1 LFIVPNVM
9 TRMHQKFS
17 VDSTRKFDVVFNLEY
32 QDVDTV
38 EIELPKGYEA
48 ETIPKD
54 VAVKSPFG
62 LYSCSVKLTGTKL
75 YYYRNIERFSGRFPA
90 NSYEDLRQFYEAIYK
105 ADRNRVVLVK
115 NEQLKAF

>member
-1 LFIVPNVM
+1 V
-9 TRMHQKFS
+9 
-17 VDSTRKFDVVFNLEY
+17 EY

-38 EIELPKGYEA
+38 EIEMPKGYEA

-54 VAVKSPFG
+54 VSVKSRFG
-62 LYSCSVKLTGTKL
+62 QYSCSVKLAGNKL

-90 NSYEDLRQFYEAIYK
+90 NSYEDLRQFWEAIYK